1 MKKTTYNNIYDLISN
16 LYQEEINDYNKYMN
30 NNPGDKQRTRDY
42 ILTSA
47 IYCKILHTIKEVNL
61 ND

>member
-1 MKKTTYNNIYDLISN
+1 MKKTTYNNIHDLISN
-16 LYQEEINDYNKYMN
+16 LYQEELNNYTKYMN
-30 NNPGDKQRTRDY
+30 NNPDDKQRTRDY

-47 IYCKILHTIKEVNL
+47 IYCKILHAIKEASL

>member
-1 MKKTTYNNIYDLISN
+1 MNSIYDLISS
-16 LYQEEINDYNKYMN
+16 LYEEEINDYNKYMN
-30 NNPGDKQRTRDY
+30 NNPNDKQRTRDY

>member
-1 MKKTTYNNIYDLISN
+1 MNSIYDLISS
-16 LYQEEINDYNKYMN
+16 LYAEEMNDYNKYMN
-30 NNPGDKQRTRDY
+30 NNPNDKQRTRDY

-61 ND
+61 NG